1 MFEAFPCRNHGASDG
16 GTGSVPSLVNMAI
29 LRTKINPIMEN
40 KTRNF
45 EQKLAKIAKAGA
57 ANTPLPHD
65 NYWNSTPSYLRRR
78 QNHFFL
84 RGLRVLLFKI
94 FSSPCRTKE

>member
-1 MFEAFPCRNHGASDG
+1 
-16 GTGSVPSLVNMAI
+16 
-29 LRTKINPIMEN
+29 MEN

-45 EQKLAKIAKAGA
+45 EQKLAKIAKPIRQAQGRAGA

-84 RGLRVLLFKI
+84 RGLRVLLFKF
-94 FSSPCRTKE
+94 FSSPCRTKEWLPLHYRELQLL